1 MNDRFSFLKSQIPK
15 PLQYPVSP
23 NAVSGARIIAWPC
36 HKTKWNQV
44 TRATPAFWSLFSFF
58 LSF

>member
-23 NAVSGARIIAWPC
+23 NAVGGARIILNVIYGGGAAR
-36 HKTKWNQV
+36 KLAALKQLV
-44 TRATPAFWSLFSFF
+44 KMLLGRRDK
-58 LSF
+58 